1 MLAVLLIK
9 IYYLIWILLT
19 PFLPLILIYRV
30 IKGKEKLNRLNERV
44 GIPYIKKPKE
54 KLVWINAVSVGELR
68 STILLIEGLIEYDLK
83 ILITSVTITSAEHVK
98 NIIKDINSKNI
109 IHQFTPIDHPISL
122 NNFINHWQPSCI
134 IMIESEIWPNLIQ
147 ISYSKMIPL
156 ILLQGR
162 MSEKSYK
169 KWLFLKSLS
178 KSLFKKFSLIIS
190 QDDKNAKRYKKL
202 GGKNILAGIN
212 LKNSI
217 SAPYMNNREEKLLTS
232 LLIERQVILF
242 ASIHENIEDEAAIT
256 SHISAKK
263 HNINLITII
272 VPRHPK
278 LIQNLIS
285 LTIKYKLKAK
295 IRSHNQSID
304 KDTDIYIADTIGELG
319 SFLKIANIC
328 FVGGSLSNKGG
339 HNLAEPAFEKC
350 AIIYGPDVS
359 NHQKTSDILIKG
371 NAAIQI
377 NNINELNNEIINLI
391 KDKKKINIMAENAY
405 RVINNIP
412 SPNSILLD
420 KLKPFL
426 KI

>member
-1 MLAVLLIK
+1 
-9 IYYLIWILLT
+9 
-19 PFLPLILIYRV
+19 
-30 IKGKEKLNRLNERV
+30 
-44 GIPYIKKPKE
+44 
-54 KLVWINAVSVGELR
+54 
-68 STILLIEGLIEYDLK
+68 
-83 ILITSVTITSAEHVK
+83 
-98 NIIKDINSKNI
+98 
-109 IHQFTPIDHPISL
+109 
-122 NNFINHWQPSCI
+122 
-134 IMIESEIWPNLIQ
+134 MIESEIWPNIIQ
-147 ISYSKMIPL
+147 ISYKKMIPL

-169 KWLFLKSLS
+169 KWLFFTSLS
-178 KSLFKKFSLIIS
+178 KYLYKKFSLIVS
-190 QDDKNAKRYKKL
+190 QDEKNAKRYKKL

-217 SAPYMNNREEKLLTS
+217 PAPYINNKEEKLLTS
-232 LLIERQVILF
+232 LLIKKQVILF
-242 ASIHENIEDEAAIT
+242 ASIHDNIEDEAAIS

-263 HNINLITII
+263 HDINLITII

-278 LIQNLIS
+278 LLQNLIS
-285 LTIKYKLKAK
+285 LTIKYKLKTK
-295 IRSHNQSID
+295 IRSQGQSIG

-377 NNINELNNEIINLI
+377 NNINELNNKITNLI
-391 KDKKKINIMAENAY
+391 KDKKKINVMAENAY
-405 RVINNIP
+405 KIINSIP
-412 SPNSILLD
+412 SPNTVLLN

>member
-1 MLAVLLIK
+1 MK

-44 GIPYIKKPKE
+44 GISNIKTPKE

-68 STILLIEGLIEYDLK
+68 STIPLMEDLIKYDLK

-98 NIIKDINSKNI
+98 TIIKNIKSKNV
-109 IHQFTPIDHPISL
+109 IHQFTPIDHPISIKK
-122 NNFINHWQPSCI
+122 FINHWQPNSI
-134 IMIESEIWPNLIQ
+134 IMIESEIWPNIIQ
-147 ISYSKMIPL
+147 ISYKKMIPL

-169 KWLFLKSLS
+169 KWLFFTSLS
-178 KSLFKKFSLIIS
+178 EYLYKKFSLIVS

-217 SAPYMNNREEKLLTS
+217 PAPYMNNKEEKLLTS
-232 LLIERQVILF
+232 LLIKRQVILF
-242 ASIHENIEDEAAIT
+242 ASIHDDIEDEAAIS

-263 HNINLITII
+263 HDINLITII

-278 LIQNLIS
+278 LLQNLIS
-285 LTIKYKLKAK
+285 LTIKYKLKTK
-295 IRSHNQSID
+295 IRSQGQSID

-328 FVGGSLSNKGG
+328 FVGGSLSYKGG

-371 NAAIQI
+371 KAAIQI
-377 NNINELNNEIINLI
+377 NNINELNNKITNLI
-391 KDKKKINIMAENAY
+391 KDKKKINVMAENAY
-405 RVINNIP
+405 KIINSIP
-412 SPNSILLD
+412 SPNTVLLN